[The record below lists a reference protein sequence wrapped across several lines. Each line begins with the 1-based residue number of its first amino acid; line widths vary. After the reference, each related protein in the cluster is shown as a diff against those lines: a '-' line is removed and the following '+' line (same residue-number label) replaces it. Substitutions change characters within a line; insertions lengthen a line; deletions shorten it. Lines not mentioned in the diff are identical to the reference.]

1 MPSDEDITEFI
12 LSQFVTL
19 HNDYIAGRAMIPE
32 GNLVEVSFTAL
43 TSDTMGT
50 VGNIYRTLNLG
61 GAEGDEG
68 DEGDEGEDGGK
79 GLGSG
84 AFEETLRAYCG
95 GREQKTYKKNA
106 HAPLPEH
113 LRRTV
118 SERWSSYFQEFGY
131 DR

>member
-1 MPSDEDITEFI
+1 
-12 LSQFVTL
+12 
-19 HNDYIAGRAMIPE
+19 MIPE
-32 GNLVEVSFTAL
+32 GNLVEVSFKAL

-61 GAEGDEG
+61 GE
-68 DEGDEGEDGGK
+68 EGDEGEDGSK

-84 AFEETLRAYCG
+84 AFEKTLRAYCG
-95 GREQKTYKKNA
+95 GREQKAYKKNA

>member
-68 DEGDEGEDGGK
+68 DEGGDGGK

-95 GREQKTYKKNA
+95 GREQKGYKKNA

>member
-1 MPSDEDITEFI
+1 VPSDEDVTEFI

-32 GNLVEVSFTAL
+32 GNLVEVSFKAL

-61 GAEGDEG
+61 GE
-68 DEGDEGEDGGK
+68 EGDEGEDGSK

-84 AFEETLRAYCG
+84 AFEKTLRAYCG
-95 GREQKTYKKNA
+95 GREQKAYKKNA

>member
-1 MPSDEDITEFI
+1 MPSDEDVTEFI

-32 GNLVEVSFTAL
+32 GNLVEVSFKAL

-61 GAEGDEG
+61 GEEGDEG
-68 DEGDEGEDGGK
+68 GDGSK
-79 GLGSG
+79 GLGRG
-84 AFEETLRAYCG
+84 AFEKTLRAYCG
-95 GREQKTYKKNA
+95 GREQKAYKKNA
-106 HAPLPEH
+106 HARLPEH